1 MGERDLVIER
11 VEKLLAAHPP
21 ATTEPAVFWG
31 AQYDAGLAWVQF
43 PEGLGGLGV
52 DRDLQHLVND
62 RLDAAGASRPDA
74 INLIGV
80 SMTGPTLFEHGT
92 PEQRA
97 RYLRPAFTCEER
109 WCQLF
114 SEPEAG
120 SDLAS
125 LRTKAVLDGDS
136 WVVTG
141 QKVWTTMAH
150 KADLGL
156 LMARTEPDQPKHAGI
171 TYFIADM
178 HAPGVEV
185 RPLRQITGDAEYNEV
200 FLDEVRIPDSQRIGP
215 RGAGWRVAMS
225 TLMNERTGLSAMI
238 GSSRGDG
245 LIGPA
250 LAAWA
255 DVPVDART
263 AVDRD
268 RLARLWIGA
277 DVLRL
282 TFERAEQAQRHGL
295 PQGRQVKLPS
305 VPGPAG
311 SIIKLAFGA
320 LGREVSEFCVD
331 VAGPAGLLVDHYD
344 MIQPEL
350 FTLPGEQ
357 DLGNAAK
364 ALLMSQSLTIA
375 GGTTNINRNI
385 LAERVLGL
393 PPEPRPHS

>member
-1 MGERDLVIER
+1 MGERDMVIER

-21 ATTEPAVFWG
+21 ASTEPEVFWG
-31 AQYDAGLAWVQF
+31 AQFDAGLAWVQF

-52 DRDLQHLVND
+52 DRELQQLVNE
-62 RLDAAGASRPDA
+62 RLHTAGVPRPDYP
-74 INLIGV
+74 NLIGV
-80 SMTGPTLFEHGT
+80 SMAGPTLIEHGT
-92 PEQRA
+92 PEQQA
-97 RYLRPAFTCEER
+97 RYLRPAFTCTER

-125 LRTKAVLDGDS
+125 LRTKAVLDGDD
-136 WVVTG
+136 WIVTG

-150 KADLGL
+150 KADLAL
-156 LMARTEPDQPKHAGI
+156 LMARSEPDQAKHAGI
-171 TYFIADM
+171 TYFIVDM

-238 GSSRGDG
+238 GSRRGEG
-245 LIGPA
+245 MIAPA
-250 LAAWA
+250 LEAWA
-255 DVPVDART
+255 RVPAADRSPVE
-263 AVDRD
+263 RD
-268 RLARLWIGA
+268 RLARLCVSA
-277 DVLRL
+277 EVLQL
-282 TFERAEQAQRHGL
+282 TVERAEQAQRRG
-295 PQGRQVKLPS
+295 

-311 SIIKLAFGA
+311 SITKLIFGA
-320 LGREVSEFCVD
+320 LGREIGEFCVD
-331 VAGPAGLLVDHYD
+331 VQGPAGQLVDHYD
-344 MIQPEL
+344 MIQPEQ
-350 FTLPGEQ
+350 FTLPG
-357 DLGNAAK
+357 DGGFTNAAK

-375 GGTTNINRNI
+375 GGTTNINKNI

-393 PPEPRPHS
+393 PADR

>member
-1 MGERDLVIER
+1 MGERDVVIER
-11 VEKLLAAHPP
+11 VEKLLASHPP
-21 ATTEPAVFWG
+21 ASTEPRLFWG
-31 AQYDAGLAWVQF
+31 AQYDAGLAWVHF
-43 PEGLGGLGV
+43 PEGLGGRGV
-52 DRDLQHLVND
+52 DRDLQQVVHD
-62 RLDAAGASRPDA
+62 RLEAAGATRPEPL
-74 INLIGV
+74 NLIGV
-80 SMTGPTLFEHGT
+80 SMAGPTLIEHGT
-92 PEQRA
+92 PEQQA

-125 LRTKAVLDGDS
+125 LKTKAVPDGDS
-136 WVVTG
+136 WIVTG

-150 KADLGL
+150 RADLGL
-156 LMARTEPDQPKHAGI
+156 LMARSEPDQPKHAGI
-171 TYFIADM
+171 TYFICDM
-178 HAPGVEV
+178 HAPGVDV

-238 GSSRGDG
+238 GSRRGDG
-245 LIGPA
+245 MIGPA
-250 LAAWA
+250 LDAWEK
-255 DVPVDART
+255 VPGGART
-263 AVDRD
+263 AIDRD

-282 TFERAEQAQRHGL
+282 TFERAEQAQRNG
-295 PQGRQVKLPS
+295 

-311 SIIKLAFGA
+311 SMIKLAFGA
-320 LGREVSEFCVD
+320 LGREISEFCVD
-331 VAGPAGLLVDHYD
+331 VAGPAGTLVDHYD

-357 DLGNAAK
+357 DLSNPAK

-393 PPEPRPHS
+393 PPEPRS

>member
-11 VEKLLAAHPP
+11 VEALLATHPP
-21 ATTEPAVFWG
+21 ASTAPEAFWG
-31 AQYDAGLAWVQF
+31 AQFDAGLAWVQF

-52 DRDLQHLVND
+52 DRDLQHVVNN
-62 RLDAAGASRPDA
+62 RLHEAGAARPDYR
-74 INLIGV
+74 NLIGV
-80 SMTGPTLFEHGT
+80 SMAAPTLIEHGT
-92 PEQRA
+92 AEQQA
-97 RYLRPAFTCEER
+97 RYLRPAFTCTER

-125 LRTKAVLDGDS
+125 LRTKAVLDGDDWIVS
-136 WVVTG
+136 G

-150 KADLGL
+150 RADLAL

-171 TYFIADM
+171 TYFIVDM
-178 HAPGVEV
+178 HASGVEV

-200 FLDEVRIPDSQRIGP
+200 FLDEVRIPDAQRLGP

-238 GSSRGDG
+238 GSRRGEG
-245 LIGPA
+245 MIAPA

-255 DVPVDART
+255 GVPAERRDPVR
-263 AVDRD
+263 RD
-268 RLARLWIGA
+268 RLARLCIEA

-282 TFERAEQAQRHGL
+282 TFERAEQAQRRG
-295 PQGRQVKLPS
+295 

-311 SIIKLAFGA
+311 SITKLAFGA
-320 LGREVSEFCVD
+320 LGREVGEFCVE
-331 VAGPAGLLVDHYD
+331 VQGAAGVLVDHYD
-344 MIQPEL
+344 MTQPEL
-350 FTLPGEQ
+350 FTLPGE
-357 DLGNAAK
+357 GASANAAK
-364 ALLMSQSLTIA
+364 ALLMNQSLTIA
-375 GGTTNINRNI
+375 GGTTNINKNI

-393 PPEPRPHS
+393 PGDR

>member
-1 MGERDLVIER
+1 MRERDLVIER
-11 VEKLLAAHPP
+11 VEKLLASHQP
-21 ATTEPAVFWG
+21 ASTDAAVFWG

-43 PEGLGGLGV
+43 PDGLGGLGV
-52 DRDLQHLVND
+52 DRDLQGVVNE
-62 RLDAAGASRPDA
+62 RLHAAGAPRPEPL
-74 INLIGV
+74 NLIGV
-80 SMTGPTLFEHGT
+80 SMAGPTLIEHGT
-92 PEQRA
+92 PEQQS
-97 RYLRPAFTCEER
+97 RYLRPAFTCQER

-125 LRTKAVLDGDS
+125 LKTKAVLDGDS

-150 KADLGL
+150 RADLAL

-171 TYFIADM
+171 TYFIVDM

-238 GSSRGDG
+238 GSRRGEG
-245 LIGPA
+245 LIRPA
-250 LAAWA
+250 LTVWAARSPA
-255 DVPVDART
+255 E
-263 AVDRD
+263 RD
-268 RLARLWIGA
+268 PIERDHLARLCVA
-277 DVLRL
+277 AEVLRL
-282 TFERAEQAQRHGL
+282 TFERAEQAQRRG
-295 PQGRQVKLPS
+295 

-311 SIIKLAFGA
+311 SIIKLGFGA
-320 LGREVSEFCVD
+320 LGQGVSEFCVHLE
-331 VAGPAGLLVDHYD
+331 GPAGTLVDHYD
-344 MIQPEL
+344 MIQPER
-350 FTLPGEQ
+350 FTLPGERESTPT
-357 DLGNAAK
+357 NAAK
-364 ALLMSQSLTIA
+364 ALLAAQSLTIA
-375 GGTTNINRNI
+375 GGTTNINKNI

-393 PPEPRPHS
+393 PAEPRR